1 MIKVNDIHF
10 DSLLPSD
17 LLILKEAYLHNVKVG
32 VNQDKIHCL
41 LQIRCYLHQN
51 SLKWLTLCYFET
63 FEFEL

>member
-32 VNQDKIHCL
+32 VNQDKINCL
-41 LQIRCYLHQN
+41 FQIQCYLHKN
-51 SLKWLTLCYFET
+51 SLE
-63 FEFEL
+63 